1 MRVAI
6 AGFSHESN
14 TFSSQP
20 TGVNDFALSEGQDLI
35 CHYRDTFHE
44 LAGYIAGAEEYGY
57 EIIPIVAA
65 GATPAAQVTKE
76 AYKKFVDL
84 ILAGLKNSPSVDG
97 VLLALHGAMVAEEFP
112 HADAET
118 VKRVREQV
126 GVDVPIVVTHDY
138 HSNIP
143 PDLVEMADALI
154 VYKTNPHIDQPER
167 GLQAAS
173 ILVDAIRRNVKPV
186 TAIAKPELV
195 YNIYYHN
202 TSTAPMQPLMQM
214 AKDLE
219 QEPGIL
225 ACSIAAGYQYADVPH
240 MGPSIVVVAD
250 GDIDLAEHHAQS
262 ISKRMWELRDDLVPQ
277 VPNPAEAVELA
288 KSSNKFPVCLLDF
301 GDNIGGGSSGD
312 STFILHELLLQ
323 SVEGWVCTVWDPKG
337 AEECF
342 KTGINGQVDLLVGGH
357 TDKMHG
363 EPCRISGRVRTLHDG
378 MYEETER
385 RHGGGRRFDQGR
397 TAVIDVDGKGLLI
410 LNSIRS
416 SPNSIHQI
424 TSVGIQPLQH
434 KILVA
439 KGAVAPRA
447 AYEPFCS
454 KLIEVASGGA
464 TDILRNKDQYEFA
477 RSNLYEWQN

>member
-1 MRVAI
+1 
-6 AGFSHESN
+6 
-14 TFSSQP
+14 
-20 TGVNDFALSEGQDLI
+20 
-35 CHYRDTFHE
+35 
-44 LAGYIAGAEEYGY
+44 
-57 EIIPIVAA
+57 
-65 GATPAAQVTKE
+65 
-76 AYKKFVDL
+76 
-84 ILAGLKNSPSVDG
+84 
-97 VLLALHGAMVAEEFP
+97 
-112 HADAET
+112 
-118 VKRVREQV
+118 
-126 GVDVPIVVTHDY
+126 
-138 HSNIP
+138 
-143 PDLVEMADALI
+143 
-154 VYKTNPHIDQPER
+154 
-167 GLQAAS
+167 
-173 ILVDAIRRNVKPV
+173 
-186 TAIAKPELV
+186 V

-262 ISKRMWELRDDLVPQ
+262 ISKLMWDLRDDLVPQ

-288 KSSNKFPVCLLDF
+288 KSSDKFPVCLLDF
-301 GDNIGGGSSGD
+301 GDNIGGGSAGD

-323 SVEGWVCTVWDPKG
+323 SVEGWVCTVWDPAG
-337 AEECF
+337 AEACF
-342 KTGINGQVDLLVGGH
+342 NAGINGQVDLLVGGH